1 MNKKKTK
8 SVIIVLIVLVSLAL
22 LGFLGFYIPLSK
34 YTDTHT
40 WVTIDVTV
48 CQWNENADAYD
59 TSQTQKEYLKGDSIA
74 VADASLKLDTI
85 TRDGTITFSVT
96 NKATI
101 TDENG
106 TKHSSDTIRLNE
118 EKRYYTNE
126 NDYIVLK
133 VVSNRYQ

>member
-8 SVIIVLIVLVSLAL
+8 SVVIVLVVLASLAL
-22 LGFLGFYIPLSK
+22 IGFLGFYIPLSQ

-40 WVTIDVTV
+40 WVTIDATI
-48 CQWNENADAYD
+48 CQWDENADAYD

-74 VADASLKLDTI
+74 IAETSLKLDKI
-85 TRDGTITFSVT
+85 THDGTITFSVA

-106 TKHSSDTIRLNE
+106 TELCSDTIRLNE

-126 NDYIVLK
+126 NDYFVLK